1 MKKSMIVTV
10 AFFLMTF
17 TASLAFAQA
26 AAAPAAAKPAKLSM
40 SVHSFLPHLG
50 GTARL
55 YVFDSE
61 DTFNEFDKAII
72 KKTAKI
78 SGLKLMKSK
87 TEKGE
92 NQGTWWVVL
101 KDIKPG
107 TYAVSVVHDENNDG
121 KMNQVMGFGPPKE
134 GVGSSR
140 PISSIPKWD
149 KVKIT
154 IKEGEQKKISIKMTY
169 LFD

>member
-1 MKKSMIVTV
+1 MKKSIIVV
-10 AFFLMTF
+10 LAVFLMT
-17 TASLAFAQA
+17 TLMSSLVLAQETG
-26 AAAPAAAKPAKLSM
+26 AAAKPATLSM

-50 GTARL
+50 GTARM
-55 YVFDSE
+55 YVFDSKE
-61 DTFNEFDKAII
+61 TFNEFDKAII

-92 NQGTWWVVL
+92 NQAMWWVVL
-101 KDIKPG
+101 NDLKPG

-134 GVGSSR
+134 GVGTSR
-140 PISSIPKWD
+140 PVSAIPSWK
-149 KVKIT
+149 KVKFD
-154 IKEGEQKKISIKMTY
+154 IKEGEQKKLSIKMVY